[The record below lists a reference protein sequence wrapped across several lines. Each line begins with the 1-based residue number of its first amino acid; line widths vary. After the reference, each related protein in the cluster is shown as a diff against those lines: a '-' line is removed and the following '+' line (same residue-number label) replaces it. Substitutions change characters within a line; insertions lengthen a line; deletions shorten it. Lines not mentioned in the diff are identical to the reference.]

1 MVFIL
6 DISAKMFPQLLK
18 AFVNERMK
26 AAAEEIFNVFERT
39 IVKYEEEASVSAQE
53 IERLRGLLEQQTE
66 TSQFSVCED
75 KSPPESCPSEQEQS
89 VSVHREDPQPRH
101 IKEEDNE
108 FWTTEEEE
116 EEEMREGTYTL
127 QPPQSDVW
135 EDNNQDDTNPLLQS
149 QTQTCEPTDEF
160 QETQEAESVNFTSPP
175 ALTATSQS
183 EIVND
188 AEEPTASF
196 ISDQIQ
202 TEQTTSNNYQESTD
216 LSDPNAAGAQHQ
228 CYLCSQSFSSTHQ
241 LVNHAFCFHSED
253 AGVKCAVCGRSYES
267 TESLNLHLKAHK
279 NSKCCHMCGKHYKR
293 KNDLAEHIAGHAGV
307 KLYRCPLCE
316 KEYSRKG
323 DLTIHMRTHTG
334 EKPYCCP
341 FCNKGYTNSGHLRKH
356 MRGHT
361 GERPHRCEICGRGF
375 LQRTHLIS
383 HLGTHSN
390 KY

>member
-1 MVFIL
+1 MVFIF

-75 KSPPESCPSEQEQS
+75 KSPPESRPSEQEQS

-116 EEEMREGTYTL
+116 TREGTYTL
-127 QPPQSDVW
+127 HPPQSDVW
-135 EDNNQDDTNPLLQS
+135 EDNNQDDTKPLLQP

-160 QETQEAESVNFTSPP
+160 QETQEAESVHFTSPP

-188 AEEPTASF
+188 AEEPAASF
-196 ISDQIQ
+196 ISDQ
-202 TEQTTSNNYQESTD
+202 TEQTSLIIYQESTD

-228 CYLCSQSFSSTHQ
+228 CYLCGESFSSTHQ

-253 AGVKCAVCGRSYES
+253 AGVTCAVCGRTFES
-267 TESLNLHLKAHK
+267 TESVNLHLKAHK
-279 NSKCCHMCGKHYKR
+279 SSKCCHMCGKHCNTKTA
-293 KNDLAEHIAGHAGV
+293 LTEHMAGHAGV
-307 KLYRCPLCE
+307 KLHRCHVCG
-316 KEYSRKG
+316 KECSRKG
-323 DLTIHMRTHTG
+323 DLKIHMRIHTG
-334 EKPYCCP
+334 EKPFCCS
-341 FCNKGYTNSGHLRKH
+341 FCCKGFTHSGHLRKH
-356 MRGHT
+356 MRSHT

-375 LQRTHLIS
+375 LQRTHLKY
-383 HLGTHSN
+383 HLGTHAK